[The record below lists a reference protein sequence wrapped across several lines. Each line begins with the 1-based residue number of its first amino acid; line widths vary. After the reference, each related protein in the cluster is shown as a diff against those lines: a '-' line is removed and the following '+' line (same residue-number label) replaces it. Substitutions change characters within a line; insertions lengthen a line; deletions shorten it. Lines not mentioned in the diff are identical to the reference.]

1 MLDFFRRPYVL
12 ALSSFAWSSG
22 IFAVCSLLT
31 ALGLLLR
38 QVLSAANARRS
49 AIQANA
55 ARSEFLAN
63 MSHELRTPLNGIF
76 GAAELMAHTVLSPEQ
91 RELTAIMKSSAE
103 SLVSIVD
110 AIFDFSRIESGGI
123 VVQAVEFDVRVS
135 IDTVVESFTLQ
146 ARAKGLALQSSVA
159 ADVPATLVG
168 DPERIRQILV
178 NLVDNALKFTT
189 AGSVKVEVSQ
199 TGDLGENRGILFRV
213 IDTGIGVHP
222 RIAARIF
229 RPFTQGDSSTTRRY
243 GGTGLGLAIS
253 HRLVALMGG
262 AIEVESRPGRGSTF
276 WFLLPLVQAKPA
288 LAMSGAATQAQSGAA
303 NAPGER
309 VLIVDDNPVNQMVA
323 LRAVKNL
330 GYIAEVATGGEQA
343 LQAIALVEFAAVLM
357 DCQMPGID
365 GYQATTQIRKRA
377 AEGGSTRR
385 IPIIAMT
392 ASVTEGDPERCRAAG
407 MDDYLTKPLRMATL
421 SAVLERWTH
430 GPAAIG
436 ARSANPVPASTT
448 LPDPASGHLPIPLPG
463 EPLRGE
469 IPTYAG

>member
-189 AGSVKVEVSQ
+189 AGFGYGWSCEW
-199 TGDLGENRGILFRV
+199 DCECFR
-213 IDTGIGVHP
+213 
-222 RIAARIF
+222 RARA
-229 RPFTQGDSSTTRRY
+229 DRR
-243 GGTGLGLAIS
+243 
-253 HRLVALMGG
+253 R
-262 AIEVESRPGRGSTF
+262 
-276 WFLLPLVQAKPA
+276 
-288 LAMSGAATQAQSGAA
+288 
-303 NAPGER
+303 
-309 VLIVDDNPVNQMVA
+309 
-323 LRAVKNL
+323 
-330 GYIAEVATGGEQA
+330 
-343 LQAIALVEFAAVLM
+343 
-357 DCQMPGID
+357 
-365 GYQATTQIRKRA
+365 
-377 AEGGSTRR
+377 
-385 IPIIAMT
+385 
-392 ASVTEGDPERCRAAG
+392 
-407 MDDYLTKPLRMATL
+407 
-421 SAVLERWTH
+421 
-430 GPAAIG
+430 
-436 ARSANPVPASTT
+436 
-448 LPDPASGHLPIPLPG
+448 
-463 EPLRGE
+463 
-469 IPTYAG
+469 